1 MLSGK
6 LIRLI
11 EMHAEEITLRIVH
24 DIRHNPEC
32 AHLATVPEAE
42 LRERCRE
49 ILKNLGHWLEFAN
62 EEALDREYEALGK
75 TRYRE
80 SIPLHESLRG
90 LCLIKDRMTDFIHE
104 QGTDRDCVALY
115 AEEELERRVG
125 RFFDLLSIHMA
136 RGYEVAWRHAMH
148 AAA

>member
-11 EMHAEEITLRIVH
+11 ETHAEEITARIGR
-24 DIRHNPEC
+24 DIRNNPEC
-32 AHLATVPEAE
+32 AHLAKLPEAE
-42 LRERCRE
+42 LRETRRE
-49 ILKNLGHWLEFAN
+49 ILKHLGHWLEFAN
-62 EEALDREYEALGK
+62 EETLHREYEAIGK
-75 TRYRE
+75 ARYHE
-80 SIPLHESLRG
+80 SVPLHECLRG

-104 QGTDRDCVALY
+104 QAIDRDSVALY

-125 RFFDLLSIHMA
+125 RFFDLLAIHLA
-136 RGYEVAWRHAMH
+136 RGYELEWRHAAH

>member
-11 EMHAEEITLRIVH
+11 ESHAEELTIQIDR
-24 DIRHNPEC
+24 DIRDNPEC
-32 AHLATVPEAE
+32 AHLAKLPEAE
-42 LRERCRE
+42 LRETRRE

-62 EEALDREYEALGK
+62 EETLDREYEAIGK
-75 TRYRE
+75 ARYHE
-80 SIPLHESLRG
+80 SIPLHECLRG
-90 LCLIKDRMTDFIHE
+90 LCLIKDRMIDFIHE
-104 QGTDRDCVALY
+104 QAIDRDSVALY

-125 RFFDLLSIHMA
+125 RFFDLLVIHMA
-136 RGYEVAWRHAMH
+136 RGYEIEWRHAVR

>member
-11 EMHAEEITLRIVH
+11 EAHAEEIGARIEH
-24 DIRHNPEC
+24 DIRDNPEC
-32 AHLATVPEAE
+32 AHLARLPEAE
-42 LRERCRE
+42 LRETRRE

-62 EEALDREYEALGK
+62 EETLDREYEAIGK
-75 TRYRE
+75 ARYHA
-80 SIPLHESLRG
+80 SVPLHECLRG

-104 QGTDRDCVALY
+104 QAIDRDSVALY

-125 RFFDLLSIHMA
+125 RFFDLLMIHLA
-136 RGYEVAWRHAMH
+136 RGYEIEWRHTAH